1 MANKNEEMMKRAV
14 ISGASHALRYK
25 EEHPR
30 DRDDIILKRIV
41 RELREIIGKIDG
53 E

>member
-1 MANKNEEMMKRAV
+1 MANKNEEMMKRAA

-30 DRDDIILKRIV
+30 ETDEMILKRIV
-41 RELREIIGKIDG
+41 RELREIIEKIDR

>member
-1 MANKNEEMMKRAV
+1 MKRAV

-25 EEHPR
+25 EERPR
-30 DRDDIILKRIV
+30 ETDEDILKKVI
-41 RELREIIGKIDG
+41 RELKNIIDKIDR

>member
-30 DRDDIILKRIV
+30 DSDELILKRIV
-41 RELREIIGKIDG
+41 RELGDIIDKIDR